1 MKTTVFEEALDI
13 LNANTRDGK
22 QEKRV
27 EKREEKDTVT
37 VTLTRAQIAALLNL
51 ATNKASALFNEH
63 AACRSYTDWDPA
75 SLGYYMTCVDDD
87 MVFYEHI
94 IGALEKAE

>member
-1 MKTTVFEEALDI
+1 METTVFEEALGI

-22 QEKRV
+22 QDRRV
-27 EKREEKDTVT
+27 ARREGKDTVT

-51 ATNKASALFNEH
+51 ATNKASALFDEH
-63 AACRSYTDWDPA
+63 AACRGYTDWDPA

-87 MVFYEHI
+87 MAFYDHI
-94 IGALEKAE
+94 IDALQKAL